1 MEKGRS
7 YGPFFA
13 ERFPEYFK
21 FRIMNIISF
30 TFMVLVS
37 LSKMLN
43 LEEYPGTQLFLFLF
57 FAFPHISALL

>member
-1 MEKGRS
+1 M
-7 YGPFFA
+7 A
-13 ERFPEYFK
+13 YFLPNDLQNISK

-30 TFMVLVS
+30 TFLVLVS

-57 FAFPHISALL
+57 SAFPQISALL